1 MAQKIQNGSAITLMF
16 ILWPSRQYIFYV
28 QLSINSTKV
37 YLYTETMLLFFI
49 TCLIIL
55 LFTMFIEVTQMFV
68 CHCKSVATIWKLSF
82 VLWKQCQGSNK
93 TARERKNSLYRYV
106 YVYVD
111 YLQTLEI
118 HSHTITH
125 HQI

>member
-16 ILWPSRQYIFYV
+16 ILWPSKHYKYIHIFYV
-28 QLSINSTKV
+28 QLSSNG

-68 CHCKSVATIWKLSF
+68 CHCKSVGTIWKLSF

-93 TARERKNSLYRYV
+93 TAR
-106 YVYVD
+106 
-111 YLQTLEI
+111 
-118 HSHTITH
+118 
-125 HQI
+125 

>member
-16 ILWPSRQYIFYV
+16 ILWPSKQYIYSMS
-28 QLSINSTKV
+28 SIRVTKV

-55 LFTMFIEVTQMFV
+55 LFTMCIEVTQMFV
-68 CHCKSVATIWKLSF
+68 CHCKSVGTIWKLSF

-93 TARERKNSLYRYV
+93 TAR
-106 YVYVD
+106 
-111 YLQTLEI
+111 
-118 HSHTITH
+118 
-125 HQI
+125 

>member
-16 ILWPSRQYIFYV
+16 ILWPSKQYIYSMS
-28 QLSINSTKV
+28 SIRVLNSTKV

-68 CHCKSVATIWKLSF
+68 CHCKSVGTIWKLSF
-82 VLWKQCQGSNK
+82 VLWKQCQGSHK
-93 TARERKNSLYRYV
+93 TA
-106 YVYVD
+106 
-111 YLQTLEI
+111 
-118 HSHTITH
+118 
-125 HQI
+125 

>member
-37 YLYTETMLLFFI
+37 YLYTATMLLFFI

-68 CHCKSVATIWKLSF
+68 CHCKSVGTIWKLSF

-93 TARERKNSLYRYV
+93 TAR
-106 YVYVD
+106 
-111 YLQTLEI
+111 
-118 HSHTITH
+118 
-125 HQI
+125 